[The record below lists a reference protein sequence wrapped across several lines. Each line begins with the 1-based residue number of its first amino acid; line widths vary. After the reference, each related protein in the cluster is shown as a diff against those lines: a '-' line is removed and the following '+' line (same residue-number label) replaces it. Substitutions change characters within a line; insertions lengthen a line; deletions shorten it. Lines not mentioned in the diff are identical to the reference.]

1 MAMLLFW
8 SLELSISMSGV
19 SPIVDD
25 LWRADEI
32 DI

>member
-25 LWRADEI
+25 LCGGQMR
-32 DI
+32 